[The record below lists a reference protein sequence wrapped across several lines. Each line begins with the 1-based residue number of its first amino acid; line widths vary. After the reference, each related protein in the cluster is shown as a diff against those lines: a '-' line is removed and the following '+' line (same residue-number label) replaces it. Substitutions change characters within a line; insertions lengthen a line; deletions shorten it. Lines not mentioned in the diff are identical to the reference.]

1 MKKTFL
7 VIATLFFSGIFLNQ
21 AIAQDFKGLDKSPMD
36 LASYPDNYRVSDKV
50 IKIIYSRPQL
60 KGRSLSNLAKFGKKW
75 RTGANEAT
83 EITFYKDVNFGGT
96 LVKSGT
102 YPMYTIPGETTWTVV
117 LSSQLNVWG
126 VYFHK
131 DENDVAKV
139 SVPVKKSDKTIDLF
153 SIVIDKDMTIHMGW
167 GDVVLSI
174 PVK

>member
-7 VIATLFFSGIFLNQ
+7 VIALLFFSGIFLKQ
-21 AIAQDFKGLDKSPMD
+21 AKAQDFKGLDKSPMD
-36 LASYPDNYRVSDKV
+36 LASYPDNYRISDKV
-50 IKIIYSRPQL
+50 IKIVYSRPQL
-60 KGRSLSNLAKFGKKW
+60 KGRSLANLAKFGKKW

-83 EITFYKDVNFGGT
+83 EITFFKDVNFGGT
-96 LVKSGT
+96 PVKSGT
-102 YPMYTIPGETTWTVV
+102 YTMYTIPGETNWIVV

-139 SVPVKKSDKTIDLF
+139 TIPVKKSEKIIDVF

-167 GDVVLSI
+167 GDVILSI
-174 PVK
+174 PVQ

>member
-7 VIATLFFSGIFLNQ
+7 VVALLFFSGIFLKQ
-21 AIAQDFKGLDKSPMD
+21 AKAQDFKGLDKSPMD
-36 LASYPDNYRVSDKV
+36 LASYPDNYRISDKV
-50 IKIIYSRPQL
+50 IKIVYSRPQL
-60 KGRSLSNLAKFGKKW
+60 KGRSLTNLAKFGKKW

-96 LVKSGT
+96 PVKSGT
-102 YPMYTIPGETTWTVV
+102 YTMYTIPGEVNWTVV
-117 LSSQLNVWG
+117 LSNQLNVWG

-139 SVPVKKSDKTIDLF
+139 TIPVKKSEEIIDVF

-167 GDVVLSI
+167 GDLILSI

>member
-7 VIATLFFSGIFLNQ
+7 VIALLFFSGIFLKQ
-21 AIAQDFKGLDKSPMD
+21 AKAQDFKGLDKSPMD
-36 LASYPDNYRVSDKV
+36 LASYPDNYRISDKV
-50 IKIIYSRPQL
+50 IKIVYSRPQL
-60 KGRSLSNLAKFGKKW
+60 KGRSLANLAKFGKKW

-83 EITFYKDVNFGGT
+83 EITFFKDVNFGGT
-96 LVKSGT
+96 PVKSGT
-102 YPMYTIPGETTWTVV
+102 YTMYTIPGETNLTVV

-139 SVPVKKSDKTIDLF
+139 TIPVKKSDEIIDIF

-167 GDVVLSI
+167 GDVILSI
-174 PVK
+174 PVQ

>member
-7 VIATLFFSGIFLNQ
+7 VVAILFFSGIFLKQ
-21 AIAQDFKGLDKSPMD
+21 AKAQDFKGLDKSPMD
-36 LASYPDNYRVSDKV
+36 MASYPDNYRISDKV
-50 IKIIYSRPQL
+50 IKIVYSRPQL
-60 KGRSLSNLAKFGKKW
+60 KGRSLVNLAKFGKKW

-83 EITFYKDVNFGGT
+83 EITFFKDVNFGGT
-96 LVKSGT
+96 PVKSGT
-102 YPMYTIPGETTWTVV
+102 YTMYTIPGETNWIVV

-139 SVPVKKSDKTIDLF
+139 TIPVKKSEKIIDVF

-167 GDVVLSI
+167 GDVILSI
-174 PVK
+174 PVQ

>member
-7 VIATLFFSGIFLNQ
+7 VVTILFFSGIFLNQ
-21 AIAQDFKGLDKSPMD
+21 AIAQEFKGLDKSPMD
-36 LASYPDNYRVSDKV
+36 LASYPDNYRISDKV

-60 KGRSLSNLAKFGKKW
+60 KGRSLTNLAKFGKKW

-96 LVKSGT
+96 EVKLGT
-102 YPMYTIPGETTWTVV
+102 YTMYTIPGETTWTVV
-117 LSSQLNVWG
+117 LSSQVNVWG

-131 DENDVAKV
+131 DENDVARV
-139 SVPVKKSDKTIDLF
+139 SVPVKKSEKIIDLF

-167 GDVVLSI
+167 GDVILSI

>member
-1 MKKTFL
+1 MNKKLL
-7 VIATLFFSGIFLNQ
+7 VITILFFSGIFLNK
-21 AIAQDFKGLDKSPMD
+21 AIAQDFKKLDKSPMD
-36 LASYPDNYRVSDKV
+36 MASYPDNYRISEKV

-60 KGRSLSNLAKFGKKW
+60 KGRSLANLAKFGRKW

-96 LVKSGT
+96 AVKSGT
-102 YPMYTIPGETTWTVV
+102 YTMYTIPGETSWTVV

-139 SVPVKKSDKTIDLF
+139 SVPVKKSEKIIDLF
-153 SIVIDKDMTIHMGW
+153 SIVIDNDMTIHMGW
-167 GDVVLSI
+167 GDVILSI

>member
-7 VIATLFFSGIFLNQ
+7 VIALLFFSGIFLKQ
-21 AIAQDFKGLDKSPMD
+21 AKAQDFKGLDKSPMD
-36 LASYPDNYRVSDKV
+36 LASYPDNYRISDKV
-50 IKIIYSRPQL
+50 IKIVYSRPQL
-60 KGRSLSNLAKFGKKW
+60 KGRSLANLAKFGKKW

-83 EITFYKDVNFGGT
+83 EITFFKDVNFGGT
-96 LVKSGT
+96 PVKSGT
-102 YPMYTIPGETTWTVV
+102 YTMYTIPGETNWTVV

-139 SVPVKKSDKTIDLF
+139 KIPVKKSDEIIDIF

-167 GDVVLSI
+167 GDVILSI
-174 PVK
+174 PVQ

>member
-7 VIATLFFSGIFLNQ
+7 VVTILFFSGIFLNQ

-36 LASYPDNYRVSDKV
+36 LASYPDNYRISDKV

-60 KGRSLSNLAKFGKKW
+60 KGRSLTNLAKLGKKW

-96 LVKSGT
+96 EVKSGT
-102 YPMYTIPGETTWTVV
+102 YTMYTIPGETTWTVV
-117 LSSQLNVWG
+117 LSSKVNVWG

-139 SVPVKKSDKTIDLF
+139 SVPVKKSEKIIDLF

-167 GDVVLSI
+167 GDVILSI

>member
-7 VIATLFFSGIFLNQ
+7 VVTLLFFSGIFLKQ
-21 AIAQDFKGLDKSPMD
+21 AKAQDFKGLDKSPMD
-36 LASYPDNYRVSDKV
+36 LASYPDNYRISDKV
-50 IKIIYSRPQL
+50 IKIVYSRPQL
-60 KGRSLSNLAKFGKKW
+60 KGRSLANLAKFGKKW

-83 EITFYKDVNFGGT
+83 EITFFKDVNFGGT
-96 LVKSGT
+96 PVKSGT
-102 YPMYTIPGETTWTVV
+102 YTMYTIPGETNWTVV

-139 SVPVKKSDKTIDLF
+139 TIPIKKSDEIIDVF

-167 GDVVLSI
+167 GDVILSI
-174 PVK
+174 PVQ

>member
-1 MKKTFL
+1 MNKNLL
-7 VIATLFFSGIFLNQ
+7 VITILCFSGIFLNK
-21 AIAQDFKGLDKSPMD
+21 AIAQDFKKLDKSPMD
-36 LASYPDNYRVSDKV
+36 MASYPDNYRISEKV

-60 KGRSLSNLAKFGKKW
+60 KGRSLANLAKFGRKW

-96 LVKSGT
+96 AVKSGT
-102 YPMYTIPGETTWTVV
+102 YTMYTIPGETSWTVV

-139 SVPVKKSDKTIDLF
+139 SVPVKKSEKIIDLF
-153 SIVIDKDMTIHMGW
+153 SIVIDNDMTIHMGW
-167 GDVVLSI
+167 GDVILSI

>member
-7 VIATLFFSGIFLNQ
+7 VVALLLFSGIFLKQ
-21 AIAQDFKGLDKSPMD
+21 AKAQDFKGLDKSPMD
-36 LASYPDNYRVSDKV
+36 LASYPDNYRISDKV
-50 IKIIYSRPQL
+50 IKIVYSRPQL
-60 KGRSLSNLAKFGKKW
+60 KGRSLANLAKFGKKW

-83 EITFYKDVNFGGT
+83 EITFFKDVNFGGT
-96 LVKSGT
+96 PVKSGT
-102 YPMYTIPGETTWTVV
+102 YTMYTIPGETNWTVV

-139 SVPVKKSDKTIDLF
+139 TIPVKKSEEIIDVF

-167 GDVVLSI
+167 GDVILSI
-174 PVK
+174 PVQ

>member
-7 VIATLFFSGIFLNQ
+7 VIALLFFSGIFLKQ
-21 AIAQDFKGLDKSPMD
+21 AKAQDFKGLDKSPMD
-36 LASYPDNYRVSDKV
+36 LASYPDNYRISDKV
-50 IKIIYSRPQL
+50 IKIVYSRPQL
-60 KGRSLSNLAKFGKKW
+60 KGRSLTNLAKFGKKW

-83 EITFYKDVNFGGT
+83 EITFFKDVNFGGT
-96 LVKSGT
+96 PVKSGT
-102 YPMYTIPGETTWTVV
+102 YTMYTIPGETNWTVV

-139 SVPVKKSDKTIDLF
+139 TIPIKKSEEIIDVF

-167 GDVVLSI
+167 GDVILSI
-174 PVK
+174 PVQ

>member
-1 MKKTFL
+1 MNKNLL
-7 VIATLFFSGIFLNQ
+7 VITILFFSGIFLNKV
-21 AIAQDFKGLDKSPMD
+21 IAQDFKKLDKSPMD
-36 LASYPDNYRVSDKV
+36 MASYPDNYRISEKV

-60 KGRSLSNLAKFGKKW
+60 KGRSLANLAKFGRKW

-96 LVKSGT
+96 AVKSGT
-102 YPMYTIPGETTWTVV
+102 YTMYTIPGETSWTVV

-139 SVPVKKSDKTIDLF
+139 SVPVKKSEKIIDLF
-153 SIVIDKDMTIHMGW
+153 SIVIDNDMTIHMGW
-167 GDVVLSI
+167 GDVILSI

>member
-7 VIATLFFSGIFLNQ
+7 VIALLFFSGIFLKQ
-21 AIAQDFKGLDKSPMD
+21 AKAQDFKGLDKSPMD
-36 LASYPDNYRVSDKV
+36 LASYPDNYRISDKV
-50 IKIIYSRPQL
+50 IKIVYSRPQL
-60 KGRSLSNLAKFGKKW
+60 KGRSLANLAKFGKKW

-83 EITFYKDVNFGGT
+83 EITFFKDVNFGGT
-96 LVKSGT
+96 PVKSGT
-102 YPMYTIPGETTWTVV
+102 YTMYTIPGETNWTVV

-139 SVPVKKSDKTIDLF
+139 TIPVKKSDEIIDIF

-167 GDVVLSI
+167 GDVILSI
-174 PVK
+174 PVQ